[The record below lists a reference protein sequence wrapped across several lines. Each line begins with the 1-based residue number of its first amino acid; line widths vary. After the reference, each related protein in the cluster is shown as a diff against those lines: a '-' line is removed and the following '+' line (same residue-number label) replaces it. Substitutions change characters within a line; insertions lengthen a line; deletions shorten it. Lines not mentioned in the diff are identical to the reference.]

1 MVPHEILFLRRLI
14 KNQWLSPREL
24 REFQEHK
31 LRRLI
36 IHAYDRVP
44 YYRRLLDSAKL
55 KPSDIQGLPDLMKI
69 PTTSRAQLIEQP
81 LSDITARGI
90 DLRRCRVMTTSGT
103 TGAPLKTYYR
113 RRDLTRINLGW
124 ARAYLAHGMRARDR
138 IGAFR
143 GWQTAERKTTWYE
156 RLGILRRRTLSSLD
170 GPEAWISELQK
181 WKPQVL
187 MGYSMTLKLLAAA
200 VRERRADRIR
210 PRLIFHTSGL
220 LHDHERED
228 IGEALGS
235 KVIDIYGS
243 DEGGCIAWE
252 CPRCKGYHVNV
263 DLVALEIVEDGRA
276 APAGN
281 PGEVVITNLHSFA
294 MPLIRYRQ
302 EDVAALSPEAPIC
315 GRGLPLL
322 REIQGRVDDFIVL
335 PSGGRISPHPFY
347 WALLLVPGISKWR
360 VIQETRN
367 LLRIEVVAG
376 ANFPEEGPSMIET
389 NVRKIVK
396 GGMEIT
402 VSVLDAIEHNP
413 LQKFRSV
420 ISKVR
425 AEG

>member
-1 MVPHEILFLRRLI
+1 MLPLEVLFLRRLI
-14 KNQWLSPREL
+14 KDQWLTPSEL
-24 REFQEHK
+24 QALQEDK

-36 IHAYDRVP
+36 VHAYDRVP
-44 YYRRLLDSAKL
+44 YYRRLFDSAKL
-55 KPSDIQGLPDLMKI
+55 KPSDIQGLPDLTKI
-69 PTTSRAQLIEQP
+69 PTTSRARLIEQP
-81 LSDITARGI
+81 LKDITARGI
-90 DLRRCRVMTTSGT
+90 DLRRCRAMTTSGT

-113 RRDLTRINLGW
+113 RKDLTRINLGW

-143 GWQTAERKTTWYE
+143 GWQTADPKKTWYE
-156 RLGILRRRTLSSLD
+156 RLGILRRRTLSSMD
-170 GPEAWISELQK
+170 DPAAWITELQK

-200 VRERRADRIR
+200 VRERRADRLR

-220 LHDHERED
+220 IHDHERED
-228 IGEALGS
+228 IEEALGS
-235 KVIDIYGS
+235 KVIDLYGS

-252 CPRCKGYHVNV
+252 CRECRGYHVNV
-263 DLVALEIVEDGRA
+263 DLIALEIVEDGRTV
-276 APAGN
+276 PAGT

-302 EDVAALSPEAPIC
+302 DDVAAWSPEAPIC

-367 LLRIEVVAG
+367 LLRIEVVPG
-376 ANFPEEGPSMIET
+376 PDFQEDGPSMIEA

-396 GGMEIT
+396 DGMEIT

-420 ISKVR
+420 ISKAR